1 MKKNTITTLVLISAL
16 LLAGAFAFTGCGS
29 GDTESGGEEPAAS
42 SEEQASTDAA
52 DEEAWKAAYREI
64 LEANEDGIRNYE
76 DPEELGDTFGDRKS
90 AALCDLD
97 EDGTPELLFMELDE
111 YLDVL
116 HIYSYKN
123 GKADELTYPWTPSV
137 VYEDAATNYDRL
149 SAAQV
154 AGGSEYVVYK
164 EKGVKGFTAYS
175 TITDATLEAATN
187 RYEFGD
193 DGKVK
198 RISLIGMMFS
208 YMDEDGTGEYG
219 PEHATYYDAYKEIT
233 SDEYEKTMTE
243 SVNNMDT
250 VLFRFELIGEDVD
263 ADTYEQDNNPELWKK
278 SKGKEICITYDE
290 MLQQLP
296 AAEEN
301 ESDAKAAD
309 AVSDD
314 GKNMEALLDAYGKGD
329 FAKVEEI
336 NSRLPETVSEMEV
349 SEEEADAYEAL
360 HQSALDQ
367 EIADEYTFHFI
378 TDIDKDGKAEYLLQ
392 TGTCEADYMLT
403 VYQYRDGASNFI
415 GEVGFG
421 HSYVCQYPDHNG
433 IIIVTGHM
441 DFERLSVVSLEDGEL
456 KEKDVLEDGREV
468 DSANGETYL
477 NLGCR
482 MDNQ

>member
-1 MKKNTITTLVLISAL
+1 MKRQTIITL
-16 LLAGAFAFTGCGS
+16 LLMGTLLIAGAFAFTGCGGS
-29 GDTESGGEEPAAS
+29 NAGSGGEETTASS
-42 SEEQASTDAA
+42 SEEQTQDDAA
-52 DEEAWKAAYREI
+52 AEEAWKAAYREI

-76 DPEELGDTFGDRKS
+76 DPEELGDTFGNRKS

-154 AGGSEYVVYK
+154 AGGSQFVIYK

-198 RISLIGMMFS
+198 CISQIGMMFS

-250 VLFRFELIGEDVD
+250 VLFRFELIGGDVD
-263 ADTYEQDNNPELWKK
+263 ADTYEQDNNPDLWKK
-278 SKGKEICITYDE
+278 SKGKEICISYDE
-290 MLQQLP
+290 MLQKLP
-296 AAEEN
+296 AGADKE
-301 ESDAKAAD
+301 DAKAGN
-309 AVSDD
+309 AVSED
-314 GKNMEALLDAYGKGD
+314 GKNMEALLNAYGESD
-329 FAKVEEI
+329 FETAEKI
-336 NSRLPETVSEMEV
+336 NRKLPETVKEMKV
-349 SEEEADAYEAL
+349 SEEEADAYQAL
-360 HQSALDQ
+360 YQSALDQ

-392 TGTCEADYMLT
+392 TGTCEADYMLN

-433 IIIVTGHM
+433 IIVVAGHM
-441 DFERLSVVSLEDGEL
+441 DFERLSVVSLENGEL
-456 KEKDVLEDGREV
+456 KEKDVLKDGREV

-477 NLGCR
+477 DLGCR

>member
-1 MKKNTITTLVLISAL
+1 
-16 LLAGAFAFTGCGS
+16 
-29 GDTESGGEEPAAS
+29 
-42 SEEQASTDAA
+42 
-52 DEEAWKAAYREI
+52 
-64 LEANEDGIRNYE
+64 
-76 DPEELGDTFGDRKS
+76 
-90 AALCDLD
+90 
-97 EDGTPELLFMELDE
+97 
-111 YLDVL
+111 
-116 HIYSYKN
+116 
-123 GKADELTYPWTPSV
+123 
-137 VYEDAATNYDRL
+137 
-149 SAAQV
+149 
-154 AGGSEYVVYK
+154 
-164 EKGVKGFTAYS
+164 
-175 TITDATLEAATN
+175 
-187 RYEFGD
+187 
-193 DGKVK
+193 
-198 RISLIGMMFS
+198 
-208 YMDEDGTGEYG
+208 MDEDGTGEYG
-219 PEHATYYDAYKEIT
+219 PEHATYYDAFKEIT

-392 TGTCEADYMLT
+392 TGTCEADYMLN

>member
-29 GDTESGGEEPAAS
+29 GDAESGGEEPTAS
-42 SEEQASTDAA
+42 SEEQTSANAVS
-52 DEEAWKAAYREI
+52 EEAWKSAYREI

-76 DPEELGDTFGDRKS
+76 NPEELGDTFGGRKS

-116 HIYSYKN
+116 HIYSYKD
-123 GKADELTYPWTPSV
+123 GEAGELTYPWTPSV

-154 AGGSEYVVYK
+154 AGGSQFVIYK

-193 DGKVK
+193 DGKVE
-198 RISLIGMMFS
+198 RVSQIGMMFS

-219 PEHATYYDAYKEIT
+219 PEHTTYYDAYKEIT
-233 SDEYEKTMTE
+233 SEEYEKTMTE

-296 AAEEN
+296 AGAEKE
-301 ESDAKAAD
+301 DAKAGN
-309 AVSDD
+309 AVSED
-314 GKNMEALLDAYGKGD
+314 GKNMEALLKAYGESD
-329 FAKVEEI
+329 FETAEEI
-336 NSRLPETVSEMEV
+336 NSKLPETVKEMDVSDEESE
-349 SEEEADAYEAL
+349 AYQAVY
-360 HQSALDQ
+360 QSGIDQ

-392 TGTCEADYMLT
+392 TGTCEADYMLN
-403 VYQYRDGASNFI
+403 VYQYRDGATNFI

-433 IIIVTGHM
+433 IIVVTGHM
-441 DFERLSVVSLEDGEL
+441 GGERLSVVSLENGEL
-456 KEKDVLEDGREV
+456 KEKDVLEGGREI
-468 DSANGETYL
+468 DSQDADAYL
-477 NLGCR
+477 ELGCR
-482 MDNQ
+482 AEN